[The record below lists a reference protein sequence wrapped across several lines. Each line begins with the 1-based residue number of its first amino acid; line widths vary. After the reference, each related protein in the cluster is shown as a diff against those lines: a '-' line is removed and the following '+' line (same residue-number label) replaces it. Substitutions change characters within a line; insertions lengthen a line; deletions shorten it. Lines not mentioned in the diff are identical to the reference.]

1 MNQPTENYQ
10 YLYLHGFTS
19 SPKSYKAVY
28 FNQKYQE
35 IGITLNILDFN
46 QPDFVNLSLTRQIDQ
61 VSQIMED
68 NPHQQFILIGSSFG
82 GLTANWIGD
91 KYTDRIKALIL
102 IAPALNFAKS
112 WLPKL
117 TAETLKKWQE
127 EGFISVYHYGENKE
141 LLLSYNFW
149 QDLITYDD
157 SIVNHDIPTLIF
169 HGTEDDTIPIEVS
182 REYAQNRPQVI
193 LKEYHS
199 DHTLSDSVDQIWLE
213 IVKFT
218 KLLYSK

>member
-1 MNQPTENYQ
+1 MNQPTQNYQ

-46 QPDFVNLSLTRQIDQ
+46 QPDFVNLSLTRQINQ
-61 VSQIMED
+61 VSQIIED

-82 GLTANWIGD
+82 GLTANWIGY
-91 KYTDRIKALIL
+91 KYTDRIKALVL

-117 TAETLKKWQE
+117 TEETLKQWQE
-127 EGFISVYHYGENKE
+127 KGFISVYHHGENKE
-141 LLLSYNFW
+141 LLLSYHFW
-149 QDLITYDD
+149 KDLITYDD

-169 HGTEDDTIPIEVS
+169 HGTEDATIPIEVS

-193 LKEYHS
+193 LKEFNS
-199 DHTLSDSVDQIWLE
+199 DHTLGDCVDQMWLE
-213 IVKFT
+213 IVDFT
-218 KLLYSK
+218 KALK

>member
-1 MNQPTENYQ
+1 MNQPTQNYQ

-28 FNQKYQE
+28 FTKKYQE

-46 QPDFVNLSLTRQIDQ
+46 QPDFVNLSLTRQINQ
-61 VSQIMED
+61 VSQIIED

-82 GLTANWIGD
+82 GLTAHWIGY
-91 KYTDRIKALIL
+91 KYSDRIKALIL

-117 TAETLKKWQE
+117 TEEALKQWQE
-127 EGFISVYHYGENKE
+127 KGFISVYHHGENKE

-149 QDLITYDD
+149 KDLITYDD
-157 SIVNHDIPTLIF
+157 SIVNYDIPTLIF

-182 REYAQNRPQVI
+182 REYAFDRPQVI
-193 LKEYHS
+193 LKEYNS
-199 DHTLSDSVDQIWLE
+199 DHTLGDCVDQMWLE
-213 IVKFT
+213 IIDFT
-218 KLLYSK
+218 KVLK